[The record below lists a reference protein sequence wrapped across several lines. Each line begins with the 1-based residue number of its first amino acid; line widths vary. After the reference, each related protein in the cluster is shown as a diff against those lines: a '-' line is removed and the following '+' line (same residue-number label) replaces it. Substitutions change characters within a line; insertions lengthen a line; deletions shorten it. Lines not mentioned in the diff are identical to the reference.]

1 MSIDSHNGDQR
12 GALEAENAAIVRRFF
27 DDWSKRDADLLATYL
42 ADDLIYQMVEGQ
54 PDIIGKA
61 AFVET
66 LGPVLKTFQSVE
78 MKILRHHAVGQ
89 LVVSE
94 RFDTLIG
101 DDAAHSMRFSVAS
114 YSVVYNRKI
123 TILKDYPIPNGTF
136 ELGDAFL

>member
-1 MSIDSHNGDQR
+1 MVPTMEDKKA
-12 GALEAENAAIVRRFF
+12 ALETENAALVRQFF
-27 DDWSKRDADLLATYL
+27 DDWSQRDADLLATYL

-66 LGPVLKTFQSVE
+66 LGPVLKSFNSVE
-78 MKILRHHAVGQ
+78 MKILRHQAVGQ
-89 LVVSE
+89 LVLSE

-101 DDAAHSMRFSVAS
+101 KDAAHSMRFSVAS

-123 TILKDYPIPNGTF
+123 TVLKDYPIPNGTF
-136 ELGDAFL
+136 ELGDAFR

>member
-1 MSIDSHNGDQR
+1 MNSNANNGAQQA
-12 GALEAENAAIVRRFF
+12 ALEAENRAFIQRFF
-27 DDWSKRDADLLATYL
+27 DDWSKRDANLLATYL

-94 RFDTLIG
+94 RLDTLIG

>member
-1 MSIDSHNGDQR
+1 MVPTTEDKKA
-12 GALEAENAAIVRRFF
+12 ALETENAALVRQFF
-27 DDWSKRDADLLATYL
+27 DDWSQRDADLLATYL

-66 LGPVLKTFQSVE
+66 LGPALKSFSSVE
-78 MKILRHHAVGQ
+78 MKILRHQAVGQ
-89 LVVSE
+89 LVLSE

-101 DDAAHSMRFSVAS
+101 KDAAHSMRFSVAS

-123 TILKDYPIPNGTF
+123 TVLKDYPIPNGTF
-136 ELGDAFL
+136 ELGDAFR

>member
-1 MSIDSHNGDQR
+1 MEPTTEDKKA
-12 GALEAENAAIVRRFF
+12 ALETENAALVRQFF
-27 DDWSKRDADLLATYL
+27 DDWSQRDADLLATYL

-66 LGPVLKTFQSVE
+66 LGPVLKSFSSVE
-78 MKILRHHAVGQ
+78 MKILRHQAVGQ
-89 LVVSE
+89 LVLSE

-101 DDAAHSMRFSVAS
+101 KDAAHSMRFSVAS

-123 TILKDYPIPNGTF
+123 TVLKDYPIPNGTF
-136 ELGDAFL
+136 ELGDAFR